1 MNPSSVAVPPS
12 VVISRKISGSGMV
25 SINIDTMDSNV
36 SPKDHFFEK
45 YRPISDSFSSTM
57 NTESKVSKLSKNDR
71 LTVSWHDLTYTVP
84 KSNSSGVIP
93 CLKMRGQ
100 SEGMEKRNIILKSL
114 SGQLKSGELTAIM
127 GPSGCGKT
135 TLLECISG
143 KRQSGVTGSI
153 SFSGSKDV
161 NLSFISQ
168 NDQLL
173 AHLSV
178 RESLLFASRLKNHK
192 TTNGASGKNGCI
204 KRESITESPVFSL
217 DVVPNDVNGTITCI
231 KQSSSGLKACFKS
244 CCIKN
249 GHHHSSNCSKVKKQ
263 SDHDIIVSKLLEQF
277 GLTNCAEVKV
287 SNCSGGQL
295 KRLSIAQE
303 LVSKPNLLILDEPT
317 SGLDSA
323 SCFQCIELLQQL
335 TSHNNDSPL
344 AVVATIHQPSA
355 RVFNMFSKVIFL
367 STTGRCIFQG
377 SPSDLVIHLS
387 SVGLQCPPFNNPA
400 DYMSEVASGEY
411 GLENIHKLADVTS
424 ATCREIVPSNV
435 LERSDSTDVSEIDK
449 RLNNRKHLPFFEH
462 IRLLFKRTVLSIIR
476 DPMLTTI
483 RFFSHI
489 IVAIFIGLLYG
500 SKIGSASGCPPVY
513 TEDNLGS
520 VQKHLYDDIIASGE
534 NVANLFFATMFVMYG
549 AMLPTVLTF
558 PLELNVFLKER
569 RNGWYN
575 SRTYYLAKTLADV
588 PMQIVF
594 PVIYGVIIFTMNG
607 QVFSTWRLSMFLIVL
622 ILTGLVAQSQGLIV
636 SALFMHDPNGAVFVG
651 PMTSIPFLL
660 FAGFFVR
667 VKTMPSYLVCVS
679 YFSYLRYALEAL
691 ISLIYGFNR
700 CLETPLEI
708 PKDSVGAQGTNL
720 FKFLTVFL
728 SPDYD
733 YANEDSSIN
742 GTEAINGTDMAP
754 PMSSASTG
762 LIESIVKDFQ
772 KSNPFMSDML
782 SGDGNKNA
790 TQSYVMKQFDLDDNS
805 LYINIGRLIICF
817 LVFRI
822 AAYLILLWK
831 TDRKK

>member
-1 MNPSSVAVPPS
+1 
-12 VVISRKISGSGMV
+12 MV
-25 SINIDTMDSNV
+25 SINIDSKMNMDNV
-36 SPKDHFFEK
+36 QQSKDGFFEK
-45 YRPISDSFSSTM
+45 YRPISESFSSM
-57 NTESKVSKLSKNDR
+57 DKSSVGSRKSDR
-71 LTVSWHDLTYTVP
+71 LTVSWHDLSYTVP
-84 KSNSSGVIP
+84 DSSPSPSLNCIKHCIKKNASVDIESSKS
-93 CLKMRGQ
+93 
-100 SEGMEKRNIILKSL
+100 NIILKSIT
-114 SGQLKSGELTAIM
+114 GQFKSGELTAIM

-143 KRQSGVTGSI
+143 KRQTGVTGSV
-153 SFSGSKDV
+153 SFSGCKDV

-178 RESLLFASRLKNHK
+178 RESLLFASKLKNHK
-192 TTNGASGKNGCI
+192 GSKCNDVRGYCRDSMD
-204 KRESITESPVFSL
+204 SISPVFSL
-217 DVVPNDVNGTITCI
+217 DVVPNGTQIM
-231 KQSSSGLKACFKS
+231 KQQSSTIKSCFKT
-244 CCIKN
+244 CC
-249 GHHHSSNCSKVKKQ
+249 SSNGSKKQ

-277 GLTNCAEVKV
+277 GLKSCADVKV

-335 TSHNNDSPL
+335 TQSNESPL

-355 RVFNMFSKVIFL
+355 RVFNMFNKVIFL
-367 STTGRCIFQG
+367 STTGRCIYQG
-377 SPSDLVIHLS
+377 SPSDLVAHLS

-411 GLENIHKLADVTS
+411 GLENIHKLADVTTL
-424 ATCREIVPSNV
+424 ALRDKVPSNV
-435 LERSDSTDVSEIDK
+435 LERTDSTDVSEIDK
-449 RLNNRKHLPFFEH
+449 RLNNRKHLPFFDH
-462 IRLLFKRTVLSIIR
+462 INLLFKRTVLSIIR
-476 DPMLTTI
+476 DPMLTMI

-489 IVAIFIGLLYG
+489 TVAIFIGLLYG
-500 SKIGSASGCPPVY
+500 SKIGSASGCPPIY
-513 TEDNLGS
+513 TEDNLNS

-558 PLELNVFLKER
+558 PMELNVFLKER

-575 SRTYYLAKTLADV
+575 SKTYYIAKTLADV
-588 PMQIVF
+588 PWQIIF
-594 PVIYGVIIFTMNG
+594 PVIYGTIIFLMNG
-607 QVFSTWRLSMFLIVL
+607 QIFSTWRLAMFLLVL
-622 ILTGLVAQSQGLIV
+622 VLTGLVAQSQGLIV

-651 PMTSIPFLL
+651 PMTTIPFLL

-667 VKTMPSYLVCVS
+667 VKTMPSYLVYVAN
-679 YFSYLRYALEAL
+679 FNYLRYALEAL
-691 ISLIYGFNR
+691 IGLIYGFNR

-708 PKDSVGAQGTNL
+708 PKDTVGASGTNL

-733 YANEDSSIN
+733 NYGDDGAV
-742 GTEAINGTDMAP
+742 NGTDLTTAA
-754 PMSSASTG
+754 PMSSASSG

-772 KSNPFMSDML
+772 KSNPFMSDIMN
-782 SGDGNKNA
+782 DKNS
-790 TQSYVMKQFDLDDNS
+790 TQSYVMKQFELDDNS
-805 LYINIGRLIICF
+805 LYINLAKLITCF

-822 AAYLILLWK
+822 GAYLILLWK